1 MKKIKWTILSIAI
14 VFSITSAFV
23 TRPKKFGCQNDVQY
37 YYQGGGYFMA
47 GTYGVDYE
55 CGEGSGTCTYYNTDD
70 QYLPCSVGAFENLD
84 LKK

>member
-23 TRPKKFGCQNDVQY
+23 TRPNQFTCQNDVQY
-37 YYQGGGYFMA
+37 YLQGGVYYMA
-47 GTYGVDYE
+47 GTYGVDYQ
-55 CGEGSGTCTYYNTDD
+55 CGAGGGTCTYYFTGS
-70 QYLPCSVGAFENLD
+70 QYLPCGTGTFENLD